1 MKDNKNFVAARAWI
15 SKATVLALLASL
27 LAACNDTASE
37 NPDVVVVS
45 PSTQPS
51 PAETVVVSPIPQ
63 PTQTVVV
70 SPTPQ
75 TSPTAAT
82 TTTTTTTVVQEPIT
96 DVVVISSAP
105 DPASIVGK
113 RVKFTDTNVLSV
125 IGDRP
130 FWVGRSNNEQ
140 LAVVLDPALDKGS
153 AEKKIVIKA
162 GQTLD
167 ITGVLKPMPP
177 QETVQKQWG
186 LSATEAQTLQSQ
198 AVYLQ
203 ADKITN
209 K

>member
-27 LAACNDTASE
+27 LGACNDQASE

-51 PAETVVVSPIPQ
+51 PA
-63 PTQTVVV
+63 QTVVV

-75 TSPTAAT
+75 PNQTVVVSPSPQTSPTT

-105 DPASIVGK
+105 EPASLVGK
-113 RVKFTDTNVLSV
+113 RVKFTDTQVLSV

-153 AEKKIVIKA
+153 AEKKIVVKA

-167 ITGVLKPMPP
+167 LTGVLKAMPP